1 MAILVTYYSGRKKGV
16 QKVSVSLPESSG
28 PLSVGAF
35 LSHVVKNGGTDMAEV
50 ESHLNQRDSHR
61 TLLIALNG
69 RNIQSLQGL
78 DTPIREG
85 DSLSILPVVAG
96 GQLRR

>member
-1 MAILVTYYSGRKKGV
+1 MGILVTYYSGRKKGV
-16 QKVSVSLPESSG
+16 QKVPVSLPESSG

-50 ESHLNQRDSHR
+50 ESHLN
-61 TLLIALNG
+61 IALNG

-96 GQLRR
+96 GQLRQ